1 MKKKFKKIIIL
12 GQSKKF
18 ILRIKKNYNFDSLKI
33 VPWRKIIDYRP
44 DTNELYDLIFIC
56 GFDFSA
62 YHKNLN
68 HFNNVNINHPIKLIK
83 KISKKSTQIVYINTQ
98 NLDKKNYTLSRYK
111 YAKQQ
116 LGYQI
121 SKNFKNF
128 VILKTDLILENKKIS
143 IQSNF
148 FSKIIFLFLIKFKI
162 LKTIEIK
169 KLFVE
174 INKLINS
181 GNRQNQENILGFLL
195 KIPRTQFID
204 RLLRFWIG

>member
-1 MKKKFKKIIIL
+1 M
-12 GQSKKF
+12 
-18 ILRIKKNYNFDSLKI
+18 
-33 VPWRKIIDYRP
+33 
-44 DTNELYDLIFIC
+44 
-56 GFDFSA
+56 
-62 YHKNLN
+62 
-68 HFNNVNINHPIKLIK
+68 
-83 KISKKSTQIVYINTQ
+83 
-98 NLDKKNYTLSRYK
+98 
-111 YAKQQ
+111 
-116 LGYQI
+116 GYQI